1 MISDKRAQLTT
12 TLLKEKKKDLLKLA
26 IDSEIKVSRLIEI
39 MTDYF
44 NTMNDEERNKIIAPF
59 NTFPYCEVEG
69 DTIDLYYL
77 KCYTLCKITH

>member
-44 NTMNDEERNKIIAPF
+44 NTMNDEERNKIIEK
-59 NTFPYCEVEG
+59 Y
-69 DTIDLYYL
+69 
-77 KCYTLCKITH
+77 KK

>member
-1 MISDKRAQLTT
+1 MISNKRAQLTT

-44 NTMNDEERNKIIAPF
+44 NTMNDEERNKIIEKYKKNPR
-59 NTFPYCEVEG
+59 Y
-69 DTIDLYYL
+69 
-77 KCYTLCKITH
+77 

>member
-44 NTMNDEERNKIIAPF
+44 NTMNDEERNKIIEKYKKNPS
-59 NTFPYCEVEG
+59 
-69 DTIDLYYL
+69 
-77 KCYTLCKITH
+77 

>member
-44 NTMNDEERNKIIAPF
+44 NTMNDEERNKIIEKYKDKK
-59 NTFPYCEVEG
+59 TS
-69 DTIDLYYL
+69 
-77 KCYTLCKITH
+77 

>member
-44 NTMNDEERNKIIAPF
+44 NTMNDEERNKIIEKYKDKR
-59 NTFPYCEVEG
+59 TS
-69 DTIDLYYL
+69 
-77 KCYTLCKITH
+77 

>member
-44 NTMNDEERNKIIAPF
+44 NTMNDEERNKIIEKYKKNPR
-59 NTFPYCEVEG
+59 Y
-69 DTIDLYYL
+69 
-77 KCYTLCKITH
+77 

>member
-1 MISDKRAQLTT
+1 MINDKRAQLTT

-44 NTMNDEERNKIIAPF
+44 NTMNDEERNKIIEKYKKNPR
-59 NTFPYCEVEG
+59 Y
-69 DTIDLYYL
+69 
-77 KCYTLCKITH
+77 

>member
-26 IDSEIKVSRLIEI
+26 IDHEIKVSNLIEI

-44 NTMNDEERNKIIAPF
+44 NDMNDEERNKIIEKYKDKK
-59 NTFPYCEVEG
+59 TS
-69 DTIDLYYL
+69 
-77 KCYTLCKITH
+77 